1 MLVVV
6 SGFGA
11 DVLVVVLVV
20 VSGFG
25 ADVLVVVLV
34 VVSGF
39 GAENNEKKE
48 DKNDERL
55 SNTRRRV
62 SADVSL

>member
-1 MLVVV
+1 MV
-6 SGFGA
+6 
-11 DVLVVVLVV
+11 DVLSGLGAGVLVV

-25 ADVLVVVLV
+25 ADVVDVVLV
-34 VVSGF
+34 VLSGF
-39 GAENNEKKE
+39 GADDNEKKE

-55 SNTRRRV
+55 SNTRRMV